1 MSINEEIIVPV
12 FQKLVKYKPKLAA
25 LLPDDDEE
33 IEIHKLKNE
42 IIEGFPYPI
51 GVEFRR
57 LFSPGCDALNQ
68 ERLSQILKI
77 VERTMQ
83 FLAFTLLAQLLE
95 ESGKRELTY
104 PDAHFKQEFPSS
116 VKMLTL
122 GTYIWLL
129 EALGQIF
136 TANEI
141 EPFIPEMEPMLTKK
155 FTGKLQTWRQIR
167 NKISHF
173 LINLNQEEIQKLCQA
188 FQNDLIKVCEDIAF
202 FVKYPLIT
210 IRDIKVDKRRGKPA
224 QFVHAIT
231 RLPDFADKH
240 RSYHAYTE
248 NHAVLLLKDIKDAPA
263 AYLNLSPL
271 IIDTHTETLDTPE
284 KKKNIKMDLFM
295 YSKYTPCGAD
305 AIRLYYV
312 GTEVDEDECD
322 MRNLSCYAQLVEEF
336 QEYCARFGEK
346 S

>member
-1 MSINEEIIVPV
+1 M
-12 FQKLVKYKPKLAA
+12 
-25 LLPDDDEE
+25 
-33 IEIHKLKNE
+33 
-42 IIEGFPYPI
+42 
-51 GVEFRR
+51 
-57 LFSPGCDALNQ
+57 
-68 ERLSQILKI
+68 
-77 VERTMQ
+77 
-83 FLAFTLLAQLLE
+83 
-95 ESGKRELTY
+95 
-104 PDAHFKQEFPSS
+104 
-116 VKMLTL
+116 
-122 GTYIWLL
+122 
-129 EALGQIF
+129 
-136 TANEI
+136 
-141 EPFIPEMEPMLTKK
+141 
-155 FTGKLQTWRQIR
+155 
-167 NKISHF
+167 
-173 LINLNQEEIQKLCQA
+173 
-188 FQNDLIKVCEDIAF
+188 
-202 FVKYPLIT
+202 KYPLIT
-210 IRDIKVDKRRGKPA
+210 IRNIQVDKRRGKPA

-231 RLPDFADKH
+231 RLPEFADKP

-336 QEYCARFGEK
+336 QDYCARFGEK